1 MLRLLLASA
10 ATAAATITTAI
21 VGPPRPSAGDEVVV
35 GPPRPEEADGGAV
48 GPPRHRTGVAG
59 AGAGKIDHFVVLM
72 MENRP
77 FDHIFGCLAGEGR
90 LPGADGIPKEG
101 RRLYKDPTNH
111 SAGFVTVTCG
121 TANYSCERGP
131 GYSAWTSK
139 FPQNGTAVNPNVAA
153 YSNQSDAYSFQQGA
167 DGDAIK
173 MFSPEQLPVKTALA
187 EEFGVFSRLFSS
199 VPGFSA
205 PNHMFM
211 QSATSCGSAVNVEY
225 NKCGGN
231 QKFYPQK
238 TIYDS
243 LYQSNKTFGL
253 YVNGTDSQ
261 HWNWTGG
268 NDWTSGDW
276 PYGDIQFP
284 DAM

>member
-1 MLRLLLASA
+1 MN
-10 ATAAATITTAI
+10 T
-21 VGPPRPSAGDEVVV
+21 P
-35 GPPRPEEADGGAV
+35 
-48 GPPRHRTGVAG
+48 
-59 AGAGKIDHFVVLM
+59 
-72 MENRP
+72 NQ
-77 FDHIFGCLAGEGR
+77 
-90 LPGADGIPKEG
+90 LPGFRAP
-101 RRLYKDPTNH
+101 LYFVAVLIQKGQSCFLTDQQTKPT
-111 SAGFVTVTCG
+111 CCPG
-121 TANYSCERGP
+121 TA
-131 GYSAWTSK
+131 T
-139 FPQNGTAVNPNVAA
+139 
-153 YSNQSDAYSFQQGA
+153 
-167 DGDAIK
+167 
-173 MFSPEQLPVKTALA
+173 
-187 EEFGVFSRLFSS
+187 
-199 VPGFSA
+199 
-205 PNHMFM
+205 
-211 QSATSCGSAVNVEY
+211 NVEY